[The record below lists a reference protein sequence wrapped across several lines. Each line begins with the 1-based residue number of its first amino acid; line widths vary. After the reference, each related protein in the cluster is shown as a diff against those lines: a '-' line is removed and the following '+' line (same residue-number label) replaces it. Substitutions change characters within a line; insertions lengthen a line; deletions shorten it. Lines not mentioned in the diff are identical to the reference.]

1 MDKSGNDW
9 IFYHAV
15 NVKNPLGRVLML
27 DKIIWKNDWPEVKG
41 QSPSLESERPEV

>member
-1 MDKSGNDW
+1 MIGFF
-9 IFYHAV
+9 IMQLI
-15 NVKNPLGRVLML
+15 VKNPEGRVLML